1 MNGGFKIQLQVV
13 RVTFKFS
20 DAIAAATP
28 ISYPITL
35 PRATIRKRPRTQ
47 GPGKVE
53 GSYEEGL
60 ASPLL
65 AETRSS

>member
-20 DAIAAATP
+20 DAIAAATQAP

-47 GPGKVE
+47 GPGKVV
-53 GSYEEGL
+53 L
-60 ASPLL
+60 FVVLFIPL
-65 AETRSS
+65 